1 MSELP
6 PVTPPPLSPAALVYP
21 TGNAEA
27 LPLSA
32 FAEELKARG
41 FRVGGLVQTIE
52 RDAEGYKQSITGID
66 VGTGEATIL
75 ARYQGDRRVDANCGF
90 DVAALAAA
98 TRAVRGAMANDA
110 DLIVIEKFGRHEGE
124 GGGLRDEILGAL
136 AAGIPTVTAVSS
148 TVLGEWSAMLGGLD
162 VYLPATLDALWNW
175 WGPHRL
181 YDDLERGVG
190 DGTAKRVVVGFN
202 WTLIESEQGC
212 GIAQTPNRGK
222 AGCEA
227 VPGAGSFVGRPLR
240 ELARLVHS
248 WNPAEAAVGLAAIN
262 AYYNRF
268 DLVGDEGNGLDALA
282 HLDGP
287 FTSIGHFGGLKKH
300 LPDCRVV
307 EREPSDGDFPGPAA
321 GWLLRESE
329 GVVVTSSS
337 LVDHG
342 LPELLGAAAGKTVAL
357 VGPTTPLTPRLHA
370 YGADILAGLVI
381 TDVEGAARAVAEGG
395 AFHALKPF
403 GRRVGLRA
411 EGTADE

>member
-1 MSELP
+1 MSQLP
-6 PVTPPPLSPAALVYP
+6 PAAPPPLPPAALVYP

-27 LPLSA
+27 LPLA
-32 FAEELKARG
+32 GFAEELKTRG

-162 VYLPATLDALWNW
+162 VYLPATRDALWKW

-190 DGTAKRVVVGFN
+190 EGTAQRVVVGFN
-202 WTLIESEQGC
+202 WTLVEGEHGC

-227 VPGAGSFVGRPLR
+227 VPGAGSFVGKPLR

-262 AYYNRF
+262 AFYNRF
-268 DLVGDEGNGLDALA
+268 DLSGDEGNGLDALA
-282 HLDGP
+282 PPGRPGYRHRPFRRIAGP
-287 FTSIGHFGGLKKH
+287 PARV
-300 LPDCRVV
+300 PDRGARTVGRRLSGACRRMV
-307 EREPSDGDFPGPAA
+307 
-321 GWLLRESE
+321 
-329 GVVVTSSS
+329 
-337 LVDHG
+337 
-342 LPELLGAAAGKTVAL
+342 
-357 VGPTTPLTPRLHA
+357 
-370 YGADILAGLVI
+370 
-381 TDVEGAARAVAEGG
+381 AAR
-395 AFHALKPF
+395 
-403 GRRVGLRA
+403 GRGRGHHVVRVGRPRPARTAGRGGGQDDRA
-411 EGTADE
+411 GRSDDPP